1 MELFKY
7 ITLGTIL
14 TGAGIYFAWRSFQIK
29 KRKDEFEQKV
39 DLKIFFE
46 LKRRLPIMVYELGEP
61 IPLPLHLTI
70 NVYNEGGKKAL
81 IDKILLMTRN
91 LNGNNIQITELN
103 LQQKK
108 YSREVKVDEPLLL
121 EFGLDENLIFESKEE
136 KENSLFI
143 RIIDSNEKIFNSP
156 IKKFTS
162 Q

>member
-1 MELFKY
+1 MEFKQRPPFIGSEY
-7 ITLGTIL
+7 G
-14 TGAGIYFAWRSFQIK
+14 
-29 KRKDEFEQKV
+29 D
-39 DLKIFFE
+39 
-46 LKRRLPIMVYELGEP
+46 P
-61 IPLPLHLTI
+61 IPSLIQLSMK
-70 NVYNEGGKKAL
+70 VYNLGGKKAL
-81 IDKILLMTRN
+81 IDKILLMKRN

-108 YSREVKVDEPLLL
+108 HSREVMVDEPLLL
-121 EFGLDENLIFESKEE
+121 EFRLDENLIFKSKEE